1 FALKPESIDPM
12 NCSAQQSLY
21 QQIKKSP
28 QKVLKEQ
35 NKKFNLGNGRF
46 FNDPIKAA
54 DQLLEREYAD
64 SALFD
69 STLHEAI
76 FIPPLFKS
84 KQYAKTDSTVH
95 MLDYGDVKKSSIQKS
110 LDNLQTNNPN
120 HWFTKELQSF
130 HDLQHKNSGDEIKTT
145 EFEEWIRNIK
155 LKYLLIEELGT
166 DQVHLPASTS
176 DNQTFKQ
183 ACIQKLTTIQGSPL
197 DEVLKARNYKKAI
210 EKLVKQNPP
219 KDPIMRWYFGFQP
232 AEVGEKAERSVF
244 DELYSLKD
252 DEVLQDTV
260 ILNSIDFRTNVN
272 NRMQQEFDVLLFSWS
287 RKFIIGIE
295 IKRTLTSTRAFEQLD
310 RYHKLIEERLS
321 DQLGS
326 GWTFYP
332 AVCVENDTELYGTQ
346 HFINL
351 DTDLKGWLAN
361 IFTKYPIVPTFIPYI
376 PPVNQ
381 LKDVLRIVIFALHSS
396 KTAPI
401 TTTNWVDYITEAI
414 DTVCTT
420 DNILFYSKK
429 QLPIMRANDSRFNK
443 MLFYGGWGCG
453 KSFLLQQKA
462 KQLSGM
468 KEYKDKIM
476 YVVVKKD
483 DWSNKE
489 TLLTWR
495 LKKELEEQYGVIVCQ
510 VSSLAFKNDRNWKE
524 LRELI
529 RRKNIKGLF
538 IDECYIE
545 MNELKETINDLE
557 KEVDIIWI
565 ASDSRGHASIISGYE
580 DLSTYNDFAKF
591 ELSTN
596 LRNHKAIVEEAI
608 KFDKEKPSDYE
619 EGLNFP
625 PSNFPNARL
634 PLHVKKI
641 NDAMVEMRQ
650 VTDGGVLII
659 ANESKKNAL
668 EKMNIKYKIYSIN
681 EEDNDF
687 NEEDNDFNEGESPY
701 QHLID
706 GNVLWVSHYELIN
719 GFEWPNIICYEY
731 NYGKFDLSPSN
742 YYMRCTANLIIVDRE
757 NESDEEFSSENE
769 SDQEASSDNESNE
782 EASSENEVSEIPS
795 KRKRVI

>member
-1 FALKPESIDPM
+1 ALKPMSIDPT
-12 NCSAQQSLY
+12 NCSTQQSLY
-21 QQIKKSP
+21 QQIQKSP
-28 QKVLKEQ
+28 QKVLNEQ
-35 NKKFNLGNGRF
+35 KKKFNLGNGQF

-95 MLDYGDVKKSSIQKS
+95 MLDYGDGKKSSLQNS
-110 LDNLQTNNPN
+110 LDNLKLNNPN

-130 HDLQHKNSGDEIKTT
+130 HDLQQSNSSDEINAT
-145 EFEEWIRNIK
+145 EFTNWIRNIK

-166 DQVHLPASTS
+166 DQVNLPASTS

-183 ACIQKLTTIQGSPL
+183 ACIQKLTTMQGSQL
-197 DEVLKARNYKKAI
+197 NDALKVKNCKEGI

-232 AEVGEKAERSVF
+232 SEVGEKAEHSVF
-244 DELYSLKD
+244 DQLYSLKN

-260 ILNSIDFRTNVN
+260 ILNSLDFRTNVN

-287 RKFIIGIE
+287 RKLIMGIE
-295 IKRTLTSTRAFEQLD
+295 IKRTLASTKAFEQLD
-310 RYHKLIEERLS
+310 RYHELIEERLS

-326 GWTFYP
+326 GWIFYP
-332 AVCVENDTELYGTQ
+332 AVCVENDTELYATQ

-361 IFTKYPIVPTFIPYI
+361 IFTKYPIVPTFIPYV
-376 PPVNQ
+376 PPVNR

-401 TTTNWVDYITEAI
+401 TRTKWVDYITEAI

-443 MLFYGGWGCG
+443 VLFYGGWGCG

-468 KEYKDKIM
+468 NEYKDKIM
-476 YVVVKKD
+476 YVV
-483 DWSNKE
+483 SNPYSRD

-495 LKKELEEQYGVIVCQ
+495 LKKELEEQHGVIVCE
-510 VSSLAFKNDRNWKE
+510 SFDSEYAINYLMD
-524 LRELI
+524 LI
-529 RRKNIKGLF
+529 RKKHITVLF
-538 IDECYIE
+538 VDECNVSHKWQNALQTVE
-545 MNELKETINDLE
+545 GQL
-557 KEVDIIWI
+557 DIIWI
-565 ASDSRGHASIISGYE
+565 ASNSIGHRDFLDGMPP
-580 DLSTYNDFAKF
+580 YNNFTKY

-596 LRNHKAIVEEAI
+596 LRNPKAIVEEAL
-608 KFDKEKPSDYE
+608 DQDEKYYFE
-619 EGLNFP
+619 YREGLKFP
-625 PSNFPNARL
+625 PPMFPNGCPPFRAKTL
-634 PLHVKKI
+634 EEAIKK
-641 NDAMVEMRQ
+641 MRQ
-650 VTDGGVLII
+650 RTNDGVLIFYPPCYDD
-659 ANESKKNAL
+659 ETKVKL
-668 EKMNIKYKIYSIN
+668 QKMNIKYKFYSDS
-681 EEDNDF
+681 DNDF
-687 NEEDNDFNEGESPY
+687 KEGESPY
-701 QHLID
+701 QHLMD
-706 GNVLWVSHYELIN
+706 GNVLLITDHELIN
-719 GFEWPNIICYEY
+719 GFEWSNIICYY
-731 NYGKFDLSPSN
+731 DYSYGRVDLHACN
-742 YYMRCTANLIIVDRE
+742 FYMRCTANLIIVDDE
-757 NESDEEFSSENE
+757 ESDFL
-769 SDQEASSDNESNE
+769 
-782 EASSENEVSEIPS
+782 
-795 KRKRVI
+795 

>member
-1 FALKPESIDPM
+1 LKPMSIDPT
-12 NCSAQQSLY
+12 NCSTQKSLY

-28 QKVLKEQ
+28 QKVLNEQ
-35 NKKFNLGNGRF
+35 KRKFNLGNGQF

-69 STLHEAI
+69 STLHKAI
-76 FIPPLFKS
+76 FIPPLFES
-84 KQYAKTDSTVH
+84 AQYAKTNSSVH

-110 LDNLQTNNPN
+110 LDNLKLNNPN

-130 HDLQHKNSGDEIKTT
+130 HDLQQSTSSDEINAT
-145 EFEEWIRNIK
+145 EFSYWIRNIK
-155 LKYLLIEELGT
+155 LKHLLIEELGT

-176 DNQTFKQ
+176 DNQTFKE
-183 ACIQKLTTIQGSPL
+183 AIQKLTTIQGSPL
-197 DEVLKARNYKKAI
+197 DEALKVRNCKKAI

-219 KDPIMRWYFGFQP
+219 NDSIMRWYFGFQP

-244 DELYSLKD
+244 EQLDSLKD
-252 DEVLQDTV
+252 DEVLHDTA
-260 ILNSIDFRTNVN
+260 ILNSLDFRTNVN

-287 RKFIIGIE
+287 RKLIIGIE

-310 RYHKLIEERLS
+310 RYHELIEERLS

-332 AVCVENDTELYGTQ
+332 AVCVENDAELSGTH

-376 PPVNQ
+376 PPINQ

-443 MLFYGGWGCG
+443 VLLYGGWGCG

-476 YVVVKKD
+476 YVVTTNVWGK
-483 DWSNKE
+483 WATL

-495 LKKELEEQYGVIVCQ
+495 LKKELGEQYGVIV
-510 VSSLAFKNDRNWKE
+510 
-524 LRELI
+524 
-529 RRKNIKGLF
+529 
-538 IDECYIE
+538 
-545 MNELKETINDLE
+545 
-557 KEVDIIWI
+557 
-565 ASDSRGHASIISGYE
+565 YE
-580 DLSTYNDFAKF
+580 
-591 ELSTN
+591 
-596 LRNHKAIVEEAI
+596 
-608 KFDKEKPSDYE
+608 
-619 EGLNFP
+619 
-625 PSNFPNARL
+625 
-634 PLHVKKI
+634 
-641 NDAMVEMRQ
+641 
-650 VTDGGVLII
+650 
-659 ANESKKNAL
+659 
-668 EKMNIKYKIYSIN
+668 
-681 EEDNDF
+681 
-687 NEEDNDFNEGESPY
+687 
-701 QHLID
+701 
-706 GNVLWVSHYELIN
+706 
-719 GFEWPNIICYEY
+719 
-731 NYGKFDLSPSN
+731 
-742 YYMRCTANLIIVDRE
+742 
-757 NESDEEFSSENE
+757 
-769 SDQEASSDNESNE
+769 
-782 EASSENEVSEIPS
+782 
-795 KRKRVI
+795 

>member
-1 FALKPESIDPM
+1 M
-12 NCSAQQSLY
+12 H
-21 QQIKKSP
+21 
-28 QKVLKEQ
+28 
-35 NKKFNLGNGRF
+35 
-46 FNDPIKAA
+46 
-54 DQLLEREYAD
+54 LL
-64 SALFD
+64 
-69 STLHEAI
+69 
-76 FIPPLFKS
+76 
-84 KQYAKTDSTVH
+84 V
-95 MLDYGDVKKSSIQKS
+95 
-110 LDNLQTNNPN
+110 
-120 HWFTKELQSF
+120 
-130 HDLQHKNSGDEIKTT
+130 
-145 EFEEWIRNIK
+145 
-155 LKYLLIEELGT
+155 EELGT
-166 DQVHLPASTS
+166 DQVNLPASTS

-183 ACIQKLTTIQGSPL
+183 ACIQKLTTIQVSLL
-197 DEVLKARNYKKAI
+197 DEALKARNYRKAI

-244 DELYSLKD
+244 EQFYSLKD
-252 DEVLQDTV
+252 DEVLHDIV
-260 ILNSIDFRTNVN
+260 ILNSLDFRTNVN

-287 RKFIIGIE
+287 RKLIIGIE

-332 AVCVENDTELYGTQ
+332 ALCIENDTELYGTQ
-346 HFINL
+346 HYINL

-361 IFTKYPIVPTFIPYI
+361 IFTKYPIVPTSIPYVAPI
-376 PPVNQ
+376 NQ

-401 TTTNWVDYITEAI
+401 TTTNWVEYITEAI

-420 DNILFYSKK
+420 DNIIFYSKK

-476 YVVVKKD
+476 YVVVKSF
-483 DWSNKE
+483 WINKE
-489 TLLTWR
+489 TLTLLTWR
-495 LKKELEEQYGVIVCQ
+495 LKKELEEQYGVIVCDMA
-510 VSSLAFKNDRNWKE
+510 LLGNNWKE
-524 LRELI
+524 LI
-529 RRKNIKGLF
+529 IRKNIKALF
-538 IDECYIE
+538 IDESCII
-545 MNELKETINDLE
+545 NEWKETINDLE

-565 ASDSRGHASIISGYE
+565 AFNSLSHLIILSGDE
-580 DLSTYNDFAKF
+580 DLSTYNNFAKF

-608 KFDKEKPSDYE
+608 KLDKAEFESLSGYE
-619 EGLNFP
+619 EGLKFP

-650 VTDGGVLII
+650 VTDGAVLIM
-659 ANESKKNAL
+659 AYKNEL
-668 EKMNIKYKIYSIN
+668 EKMNIKYKFYS
-681 EEDNDF
+681 DNK
-687 NEEDNDFNEGESPY
+687 DNDFNEGESPY
-701 QHLID
+701 QHLMD
-706 GNVLWVSHYELIN
+706 GNVLVITDHKLVT
-719 GFEWPNIICYEY
+719 GFEWPNIIY
-731 NYGKFDLSPSN
+731 NDYSYGGSFEKHPCN

-757 NESDEEFSSENE
+757 NESDEE
-769 SDQEASSDNESNE
+769 
-782 EASSENEVSEIPS
+782 ASSENEVSEIPS